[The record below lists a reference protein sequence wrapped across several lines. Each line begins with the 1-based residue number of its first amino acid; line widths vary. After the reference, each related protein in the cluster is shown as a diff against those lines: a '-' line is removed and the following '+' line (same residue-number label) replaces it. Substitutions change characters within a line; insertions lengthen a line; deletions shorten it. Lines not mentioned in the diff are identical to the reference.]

1 MPTIEVADDDLVV
14 VIPRDVHDTTVG
26 VKVFVGSRPV
36 SYLQELSIHV
46 GITEPAKIQALWPVL
61 EPGAIRPNRSHGF
74 PGVWPINARSHIL
87 ASQAL
92 MAPWLEAPVVERKGP
107 TLWDLLGQDE
117 G

>member
-1 MPTIEVADDDLVV
+1 MATLEVADDDLVV
-14 VIPRDVHDTTVG
+14 VIPRDAHDTTVG

-36 SYLQELSIHV
+36 SCLEELSIHV
-46 GITEPAKIQALWPVL
+46 GVTEPAKIRALWPVL
-61 EPGAIRPNRSHGF
+61 DGARWEVHSA
-74 PGVWPINARSHIL
+74 ARLI

-107 TLWDLLGQDE
+107 TLWDLLGRDE